1 MLHEGGWT
9 VRGSPNG
16 VLEFYNQRGNLVG
29 TTTPH
34 QPAAGIVTTQGR
46 ARQRLDKL
54 ARRRAAELRAA

>member
-16 VLEFYNQRGNLVG
+16 VLEFYDKHGNLVG
-29 TTTPH
+29 TSTPH
-34 QPAAGIVTTQGR
+34 QPAPAIVTKQGR

-54 ARRRAAELRAA
+54 ARERAHALKAA